1 MSGKAKEKL
10 EVYFKP
16 MLCEEGKESDL
27 NNPNY
32 IGTLKVDGTRC
43 IIERTENGFQIFG
56 KRGLTYTNI
65 LPELGNLAKIPQLFR
80 LDGEIVYID
89 SKGHQ
94 VFRGSQIRCQIS
106 NAEKVKEYSGL
117 YPIGI
122 FLFDITMLNGIDLTQ
137 LPFIKRFTILTH
149 FLKLYSEL
157 LDLSNVRL
165 IPISMNK
172 QEMYEWAKASGL
184 EGLVLRLINGKYEV
198 GTRSKN
204 ALKVKCREHSIFV
217 LDGEYHTQ

>member
-1 MSGKAKEKL
+1 MSEKAKEKL
-10 EVYFKP
+10 TEFFKP
-16 MLCEEGKESDL
+16 MLCEEGAEKDL
-27 NNPNY
+27 DNPSY

-43 IIERTENGFQIFG
+43 VIERTESGFQIFG

-65 LPELGNLAKIPQLFR
+65 LPELENLAKIPQLFR

-89 SKGHQ
+89 SDGHQ

-106 NAEKVKEYSGL
+106 NSEKVKEYAKL
-117 YPIGI
+117 YPIGV
-122 FLFDITMLNGIDLTQ
+122 FLFDITMLNGVDLTQ

-165 IPISMNK
+165 IPISMEK
-172 QEMYEWAKASGL
+172 RKMYEWAKENGL

-198 GTRSKN
+198 GKRSKN
-204 ALKVKCREHSIFV
+204 ATKVKCREHTLFV
-217 LDGEYHTQ
+217 LKGEYHV